1 MGREV
6 PETYEQKREKIQ
18 AFNLTSDLF
27 AGKVFEDLAACQ
39 ELCQILMQNPDLRLK
54 DVKTQYTI
62 RNLERHSA
70 QLDILAE
77 AVNGSLI
84 NVELQMYKEKSP
96 LRRTRYYTSCI
107 DMSILDKGKDYQ
119 ELPYVTILYITKGD
133 FIGGRK
139 GYYQI
144 KRTAEGKAAAAV
156 ELDNGVCEKYF
167 NLKYTTGSKKI
178 NELLRYLKKSDP
190 FYHTEVFPRIVERVN
205 FYKVQKKGV
214 DIMCEI
220 ADKIRQEGKKEG
232 REEGREEGRIEGKTE
247 AVLELLA
254 ELGKIPSRIVQQV
267 RQETDLDVLSRWL
280 RCAASASDL
289 TEFEARM

>member
-139 GYYQI
+139 GFYQI

-178 NELLRYLKKSDP
+178 NELLRYLKN
-190 FYHTEVFPRIVERVN
+190 RIRS
-205 FYKVQKKGV
+205 
-214 DIMCEI
+214 I
-220 ADKIRQEGKKEG
+220 IRRCFHELWSVLTFIRCRRKE
-232 REEGREEGRIEGKTE
+232 
-247 AVLELLA
+247 
-254 ELGKIPSRIVQQV
+254 
-267 RQETDLDVLSRWL
+267 
-280 RCAASASDL
+280 
-289 TEFEARM
+289 